1 MKYRDRDRDRDS
13 FREVVVPGFTIN
25 IIIIIIIIIIIAFV
39 QQIKMNLINLH

>member
-1 MKYRDRDRDRDS
+1 MKYRDRDS

-25 IIIIIIIIIIIAFV
+25 IIIIIIIIIINIAFV